1 MELRH
6 LRYFVMSAEE
16 QNISRASARLN
27 ISQPAVSRQLKD
39 LEEELGVKL
48 FNRERNGLQLTQAG
62 ETALVHA
69 REILRRSNGLTEAMK
84 GFAGPTMETIRV
96 GFIPTALT
104 GFLADALRQFNA
116 NHPNV
121 SVEIRELMPKPQE
134 DALRRGELDLA
145 LLGSVC
151 PELRKEFRT
160 QAILK
165 TPVAAVLPDHHRLA
179 SRKAIDLAEL
189 SEERFVSLDERFFPG
204 RPEMMAELGRRAGF
218 KPVIRFFAEGF
229 SELLGLVAGGA
240 GVAVMPADVAQL
252 PHPRVVFVALRRPK
266 INLISSAAWSKQ
278 RESMA
283 LLDLLSLLSRPINK
297 NQD

>member
-16 QNISRASARLN
+16 QNISRASERLN

-39 LEEELGVKL
+39 LEEELGVNL
-48 FNRERNGLQLTQAG
+48 FERERNGLRLTQAG

-69 REILRRSNGLTEAMK
+69 QEILRRANGLGEAMK
-84 GFAGPTMETIRV
+84 GFAGPTRETIRV

-116 NHPNV
+116 SHSHV
-121 SVEIRELMPKPQE
+121 SVEIRELLPKPQE
-134 DALRRGELDLA
+134 DALRRGEIDLA

-151 PELRKEFRT
+151 PELRKEFRI

-165 TPVAAVLPDHHRLA
+165 TPVAAVLPDHHPLA

-204 RPEMMAELGRRAGF
+204 RPQMMDELGRKAGF
-218 KPVIRFFAEGF
+218 KPEIRFFAEGF

-252 PHPRVVFVALRRPK
+252 PHPRVVFVSLRRPK
-266 INLISSAAWSKQ
+266 IKLVSSAVWSKQ
-278 RESMA
+278 RESKA
-283 LLDLLSLLSRPINK
+283 LLNLLSLLSRPTVQSK
-297 NQD
+297 D